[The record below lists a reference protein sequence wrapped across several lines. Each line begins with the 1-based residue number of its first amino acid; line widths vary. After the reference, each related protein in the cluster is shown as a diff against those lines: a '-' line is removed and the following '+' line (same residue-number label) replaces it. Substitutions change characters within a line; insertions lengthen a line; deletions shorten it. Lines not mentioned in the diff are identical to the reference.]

1 MRELSDDLVNC
12 EFTRD
17 ELQLLLMAV
26 NAYKYDHEESSALG
40 ALDSFNEGTPFLDYL
55 QELALS

>member
-1 MRELSDDLVNC
+1 
-12 EFTRD
+12 
-17 ELQLLLMAV
+17 MAV

>member
-1 MRELSDDLVNC
+1 MIKC

-26 NAYKYDHEESSALG
+26 NCYKEEHQESTAL
-40 ALDSFNEGTPFLDYL
+40 AVLDNPHLDEEYTPFLDYL
-55 QELALS
+55 QEMALSA